1 MMRMSSF
8 LRAALVLLFCYM
20 LAIGGT
26 FNGLTEP
33 QFRFVSLGLLA
44 AVFGRWLYVHWR
56 HGWTWHRTPL
66 DAVFILWGVVFGL
79 SLLANIEVWR
89 RIAIGL
95 WFVGLYVGIWYLLH
109 DALAN
114 RGIRR
119 DMLVDGLLFGGV
131 VVLFFGYWQTYSWL
145 LATDLSAGFSLP
157 RPVSVLGNAN
167 TLAAFLVVLLP
178 FVLGR
183 LAAVRSR
190 LARIALLLYTLAT
203 GGLLFL
209 TFSRGGWIGAGAG
222 LATWFGLL
230 LAQHDLLSWR
240 NLRGWWT
247 RQQGV
252 VRAAVLLGVGVVLL
266 IGAGGGVILVR
277 SLSVEG
283 RDIGLRTYLYEAALN
298 QFTERPLAGYG
309 LFTFGRHLP
318 RFASMP
324 EETPHSHAHNVP
336 LHIAA
341 ELGLVGL
348 IALAVTLVVLAGV
361 MRRNFRET
369 RGHSRMVT
377 ASAIAAVVGFGVHHL
392 LDTPAMMPTIALVG
406 LVALVLA
413 TAPAEPVPLA
423 ARWRVMGHP
432 LAMAGLPVLL
442 LATGLWSSMVYSDY
456 WQALVLAHD
465 SEDYRGA
472 ASAMQ
477 AAIDREP
484 EASLYRA
491 QQAFLL
497 GMAYSEGDFRAGREA
512 LEVYERVVAQEP
524 YFAPYRAN
532 LAALLWQHERQQE
545 GLDMLQTATDLAPE
559 SWQLQYGVGLYAEVL
574 GLEDVARAAYEQAL
588 AANPDADL
596 HPDWGQTALQAE
608 ITSAF
613 EARMPLGQVA
623 VLLEDGRADEAL
635 ALWEAKL
642 RGQNLTSH
650 AVVRALIAL
659 EQGEREVAVDWLARA
674 ERAQTVDDREVWLQ
688 LGAARLARFDG
699 SSQQT
704 AVALERG
711 VLDADWVAGVNV
723 ANAQFLRRGI
733 ARQFLPQVY
742 YPTMSP
748 VLAHLL
754 TG

>member
-1 MMRMSSF
+1 MMRMSSL
-8 LRAALVLLFCYM
+8 LRAALVLLFCYV
-20 LAIGGT
+20 LALGGT

-44 AVFGRWLYVHWR
+44 VVFGLWLFVHWR

-66 DAVFILWGVVFGL
+66 DAVFILWGVAFGL
-79 SLLANIEVWR
+79 SLLANMDVWR

-95 WFVGLYVGIWYLLH
+95 WFVGLYAGVWYLLH

-145 LATDLSAGFSLP
+145 LATDLSGGFTLP

-167 TLAAFLVVLLP
+167 TLAAFLVVVLP
-178 FVLGR
+178 FALGR
-183 LAAVRSR
+183 LAVVRSR
-190 LARIALLLYTLAT
+190 LARIALGLYTLAT

-222 LATWFGLL
+222 LVTWFGLL

-252 VRAAVLLGVGVVLL
+252 VRAAVILGVGLVLMA
-266 IGAGGGVILVR
+266 GVGGGGILVR
-277 SLSVEG
+277 SLSTEG

-298 QFTERPLAGYG
+298 QFAERPLTGYG
-309 LFTFGRHLP
+309 LFTFGRHLT

-324 EETPHSHAHNVP
+324 EETPHSHAHNAP

-341 ELGLVGL
+341 ELGLAGL

-369 RGHSRMVT
+369 QGRDRMVT
-377 ASAIAAVVGFGVHHL
+377 ASAFGAVVGFGVHHL

-413 TAPAEPVPLA
+413 SVPAAPVPLV

-432 LAMAGLPVLL
+432 LAMAGLPILL
-442 LATGLWSSMVYSDY
+442 LATGLWSSSVYDIYS
-456 WQALVLAHD
+456 QALVLAHD

-472 ASAMQ
+472 AGAMQ
-477 AAIDREP
+477 IAIDREP
-484 EASLYRA
+484 VTSLYRA

-497 GMAYSEGDFRAGREA
+497 GMAYSEGDLHAGLEA
-512 LEVYERVVAQEP
+512 LEAYERVVAQEP
-524 YFAPYRAN
+524 YFVPYRAN
-532 LAALLWQHERQQE
+532 LAALLWNYERQQA
-545 GLDMLQTATDLAPE
+545 GLDMLQTATDLASE
-559 SWQLQYGVGLYAEVL
+559 SWQLQYGVGLYAEAL
-574 GLEDVARAAYEQAL
+574 GLEDAARVAYEQAL
-588 AANPDADL
+588 TANPDADL
-596 HPDWGQTALQAE
+596 HPDWGQTALQTE
-608 ITSAF
+608 ISSAF

-623 VLLEDGRADEAL
+623 VLLADGRADEAL

-642 RGQNLTSH
+642 RRQNLTSH

-659 EQGEREVAVDWLARA
+659 EQGERDIAVDWLARA
-674 ERAQTVDDREVWLQ
+674 ERAQTVDDREAWLQ

-699 SSQQT
+699 RGEQVE
-704 AVALERG
+704 VALERG
-711 VLDADWVAGVNV
+711 ALDADWVDGVNV

-748 VLAHLL
+748 VLAYLL
-754 TG
+754 AG